1 MPIRDLV
8 EEAKKRIV
16 FLAICVIGLSYLMSC
31 KLFLFSSSPF
41 YFLFFFNFWVFCSV
55 LRLITIGYKLGF
67 NFVYDRFQIEFALL
81 NYSLCDDHCVN
92 VHCTANRYVPFLIE
106 LSREG

>member
-41 YFLFFFNFWVFCSV
+41 YFFIFFLGFCFV

-67 NFVYDRFQIEFALL
+67 NFVYDQFRIEFALL

-92 VHCTANRYVPFLIE
+92 VHCTANRYEPFLIE